1 MNAWSRR
8 VAAAPWFHT
17 TATAAIVL
25 NAVALGLET
34 VPSVADDRRASFVVT
49 NWVFQAAFTAE
60 LLVRFLAARSPAAFF
75 RDGWNTFDTVV
86 VALAFVPAVGPAA
99 TVARLTR
106 VLRIVRLIEV
116 SEEMK
121 LIVGTILASLRS
133 LSRLIVM
140 IVLVLYAYAIVGFH
154 LFHDTDPANWGDL
167 GKGMWTL
174 FQTMT
179 LEGWVEKQKV
189 TFDAQPHETW
199 IFYASFLLFTTYFVL
214 NLFVAIVV
222 NNLQTMKEEQ
232 QASADAAHPAADLLA
247 QLEGL
252 RKQLEAFEAAVRAN
266 PGRGAEGE
274 RGA

>member
-8 VAAAPWFHT
+8 VASSPPFHKLAMT
-17 TATAAIVL
+17 LIVL
-25 NAVALGLET
+25 NAVVLGLEAI
-34 VPSVADDRRASFVVT
+34 PSLSDSWRPTFIVLNR
-49 NWVFQAAFTAE
+49 VFQGLFTAE
-60 LLVRFLAARSPAAFF
+60 ILIRFLAAKSPAAFF
-75 RDGWNTFDTVV
+75 RDGWNSFDVIV
-86 VALAFVPAVGPAA
+86 VAVAFVPAAGPTA

-116 SEEMK
+116 SQEMK
-121 LIVGTILASLRS
+121 LIVGTIIASLRS

-140 IVLVLYAYAIVGFH
+140 IVLLLYSYAIVGFH
-154 LFHDTDPANWGDL
+154 LFHESDPANWGDL

-199 IFYASFLLFTTYFVL
+199 IFYSTFLLFTTYFVL

-232 QASADAAHPAADLLA
+232 QESADAAHPQADLLA
-247 QLEGL
+247 QIDGL
-252 RKQLEAFEAAVRAN
+252 RAQLDSFEAKVRATK
-266 PGRGAEGE
+266 G
-274 RGA
+274 